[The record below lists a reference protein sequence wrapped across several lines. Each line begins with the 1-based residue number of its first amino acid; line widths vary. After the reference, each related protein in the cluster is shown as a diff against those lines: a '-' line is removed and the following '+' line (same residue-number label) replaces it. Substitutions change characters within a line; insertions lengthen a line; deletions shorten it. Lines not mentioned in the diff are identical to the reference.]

1 MAVAAAAM
9 ETPVVAPEVPI
20 GGSDVVEEATT
31 ERAAGVTVET
41 GDHIEETIVLHGQ

>member
-1 MAVAAAAM
+1 M
-9 ETPVVAPEVPI
+9 ETLVVAPEVPI
-20 GGSDVVEEATT
+20 VGSEVAEEATA